1 MSFHSSSRS
10 VFSEERPESPTGQD
24 IGDQIPAPSDSP
36 DPALHSAGRSG
47 SSRALKTSDQN
58 GKKRSAG
65 AAFKKMFSAKRIALM
80 AIFTALSF
88 VVSMLE
94 FPIFPQAEFLKL
106 DFGNVFIM
114 LIGFLLGPVEGMIV
128 LVIKELLYIPVGG
141 TGGVGQLANIIVTS
155 SFLLVPSIS
164 YKFHKGLKTVIPAL
178 FIGCVL
184 ASGMALLSNRF
195 ILIPAFGIADPTAY
209 FKKVWMYILAFNLAK
224 TTAISI
230 VTILLYK
237 RLSAFLK
244 KMKI

>member
-141 TGGVGQLANIIVTS
+141 TGRG
-155 SFLLVPSIS
+155 
-164 YKFHKGLKTVIPAL
+164 
-178 FIGCVL
+178 
-184 ASGMALLSNRF
+184 R
-195 ILIPAFGIADPTAY
+195 TAG
-209 FKKVWMYILAFNLAK
+209 
-224 TTAISI
+224 
-230 VTILLYK
+230 
-237 RLSAFLK
+237 
-244 KMKI
+244 